1 MGDGWFHAK
10 FSLDS
15 QSAREFDMNYGILL
29 EISHSYR
36 DYKVTFKLTPHI
48 RQQKVMTVITVN
60 PINTPIVLA

>member
-36 DYKVTFKLTPHI
+36 DYKVTYKLTPHI
-48 RQQKVMTVITVN
+48 RNMTVITVN